1 MFDKEVLL
9 KIIAEYKANF
19 HRIHEEEIYK
29 WEAIGHYKS
38 YWNIDAED
46 FPTMLE
52 QAFKK
57 ADNLLT
63 SYRYYAYST
72 IIEFAK
78 EKPEEARNLFRLLYD
93 ENIPFSHRYVGFQ
106 SAFDDY
112 SFEKNHN
119 HHQDLHAISVY
130 LSFEY
135 PEKYYIYKYSIFKKL
150 NKQINFVL
158 ESIDKMSDIQKYE
171 NYCSMC
177 NAIVNEIHHDEKL
190 KRIHLNRLTDDCCK
204 DTCFHILA
212 IDIAYFGSS
221 PSYWPSAK
229 KYNPRLKVENWRII
243 LHDSSVTTNENLVML
258 KMMLEQGGEST
269 CANLAEKYGNVHNYY
284 NKLGSSFGEKIMY
297 KYNCPPCYDGEEVRY
312 FPIPFVGRYV
322 IENGNKR
329 YAWKLRPELKAAL
342 EEMGLSDISPYYNEE
357 DDNEMSTTGISLNTI
372 LYGPPGTG
380 KTYNTVCYAVAI
392 IENKPLEDIM
402 SEAADEYGYAEVFER
417 YNNYKNQGLIA
428 FTTFHQSYGYEEFI
442 EGIKPVMEFDDDEQ
456 ADIKYTVVN
465 GVFKDFCESKNS
477 NKLNNISFD
486 EAWEK
491 LLSEVKLN
499 NNEIEIK
506 RAMLTKVLRW
516 DEDNQKFYDTT
527 KGLSYLYA
535 DKESVEKFYYGKLDT
550 GENNGT
556 KAHIYYNS
564 KGICELLRDKYLTD
578 EEKNEKQKNKVF
590 IIDEINRGNISK
602 IFGELITLIEPSKR
616 IGAKEGIKAILPYSK
631 KAFGIPDNVYI
642 LGTMNTADRSIATL
656 DTALRR
662 RFDFVEMMPDENV
675 LSGIDVDGIDISRM
689 LGKINKRIAVLFD
702 REHTIGHAYFI
713 GLRNDNSIDAL
724 ANIFRNKVIP
734 LLQEYFYEDYEKIRL
749 VLADNQVSDEDRQFI
764 IADEVKV
771 NELFGTND
779 VDIIDDTKR
788 YLINNN
794 AFENKDAYIKIYSK

>member
-106 SAFDDY
+106 SAFDEY
-112 SFEKNHN
+112 SFEKKHN

-212 IDIAYFGSS
+212 MDIAYFGSS

-312 FPIPFVGRYV
+312 FPVPFVGRYV
-322 IENGNKR
+322 IENGYKR

-342 EEMGLSDISPYYNEE
+342 EEIDLADISPYYDEE
-357 DDNEMSTTGISLNTI
+357 DDNEMNTTDIALNTI

-392 IENKPLEDIM
+392 IENKPLEEVM
-402 SEAADEYGYAEVFER
+402 SEAADEYGYAEVFRR
-417 YNNYKNQGLIA
+417 YNEHKDSGRIA
-428 FTTFHQSYGYEEFI
+428 FSTFHQSYGYEEFI
-442 EGIKPVMEFDDDEQ
+442 EGIKPVMDSEGNG
-456 ADIKYTVVN
+456 DIKYAVVN
-465 GVFKDFCESKNS
+465 GVFKDFCE
-477 NKLNNISFD
+477 
-486 EAWEK
+486 
-491 LLSEVKLN
+491 
-499 NNEIEIK
+499 
-506 RAMLTKVLRW
+506 
-516 DEDNQKFYDTT
+516 Q
-527 KGLSYLYA
+527 
-535 DKESVEKFYYGKLDT
+535 
-550 GENNGT
+550 
-556 KAHIYYNS
+556 
-564 KGICELLRDKYLTD
+564 
-578 EEKNEKQKNKVF
+578 EETLVPVNRVF

-689 LGKINKRIAVLFD
+689 LGKINERIAVLFD

-764 IADEVKV
+764 VADEVKV